1 MSGRVGMFPG
11 VGNFP
16 FEIWDAWYGPYSAG
30 PAVPPT
36 FLGNNMTIGTIVS
49 SIDPYW
55 GSAEFLLCQFQ
66 TPSTALAVGTL
77 VNWDNN
83 YIISAVPN
91 TGLTGRPCGVLA
103 TQFLSDSTLGAL
115 TAPWNQVQTTN
126 QLYGWVQISGLGPVL
141 GTAALTAGPAYIG
154 ATVGQL
160 TSTNPT
166 GGKQVNNLNVIVA
179 TATAWSRYGATTIV
193 NASTITGRSEIFL
206 NDKTGLFPG
215 IGISGTNIP
224 ANSYIAD
231 MQTGRNNSV
240 LLNAAA
246 TGSGPT
252 TITPAYTYST
262 TYIALAQFDRPF
274 MQGSIT

>member
-1 MSGRVGMFPG
+1 MSGRIGMFPG

-30 PAVPPT
+30 VAVPPT
-36 FLGNNMTIGTIVS
+36 YLANNMTVGSIVS
-49 SIDPYW
+49 SQDPYW
-55 GSAEFLLCQFQ
+55 GSAEFILCQYQ
-66 TPSTALAVGTL
+66 TPSTAIAVGTL
-77 VNWDNN
+77 VNWDQN

-91 TGLTGRPCGVLA
+91 TGLTGRPCGVVC

-126 QLYGWVQISGLGPVL
+126 QLYGWVQISGLAPVL
-141 GTAALTAGPAYIG
+141 GTAALTAGAAYIG
-154 ATVGQL
+154 ATAGQL

-166 GGKQVNNLNVIVA
+166 GGKQLNNATVIVA
-179 TATAWSRYGATTIV
+179 TASAWSRYGATTIV
-193 NASTITGRSEIFL
+193 NASTITGRSELFV

-215 IGISGTNIP
+215 IGITGTNIP
-224 ANSYIAD
+224 ANSYISD

-240 LLNAAA
+240 LLNANATA
-246 TGSGPT
+246 TGAT
-252 TITPAYTYST
+252 TVTPAYTYST
-262 TYIALAQFDRPF
+262 TYYALAYIDRPF